1 VCQVWGFDFFLEG
14 FVPSW
19 ANEVVIAFL
28 GSPSGCIGRV
38 GISIFFK
45 CREWCMKHL
54 MVEYR
59 AADIKLLFP
68 RQPKFCEHAGGG
80 RPNDSK
86 VDNLFH
92 QTAFCAHIETT
103 NGLPCIE
110 FMRENQGS

>member
-1 VCQVWGFDFFLEG
+1 M
-14 FVPSW
+14 PSW

-38 GISIFFK
+38 GISIFFR

-68 RQPKFCEHAGGG
+68 
-80 RPNDSK
+80 
-86 VDNLFH
+86 V
-92 QTAFCAHIETT
+92 
-103 NGLPCIE
+103 
-110 FMRENQGS
+110 NQNFVNMQVGDDPMIAK

>member
-1 VCQVWGFDFFLEG
+1 MRWLLHFWAHLLAVLAVLE
-14 FVPSW
+14 FH
-19 ANEVVIAFL
+19 F
-28 GSPSGCIGRV
+28 
-38 GISIFFK
+38 FFK

-110 FMRENQGS
+110 FMLENQGS

>member
-1 VCQVWGFDFFLEG
+1 
-14 FVPSW
+14 VPSW

-80 RPNDSK
+80 RPKNSK

-92 QTAFCAHIETT
+92 QTAGMAVAF
-103 NGLPCIE
+103 
-110 FMRENQGS
+110 